1 MIHFLHISAKHAVGT
16 EKTVAGLENGG
27 DIEVILSGKQLD
39 RELVPLACLLAK
51 KAKSRIHLI
60 SIIEVPRTLPL
71 ATPRMQEAQQA
82 ETRLAEALTMAE
94 KAGCDAEAVVVQVR
108 DAAPAII
115 DEARDHH
122 CALIMLGQGLN
133 ADHRVHNEVGK
144 VIPYVLT
151 HAPCRVWVIQDQQ
164 AA

>member
-1 MIHFLHISAKHAVGT
+1 MHFLHTRAKDERGT
-16 EKTVAGLENGG
+16 EKTVAGPGTEG
-27 DIEVILSGKQLD
+27 DIEVIVSDKQLV

-51 KAKSRIHLI
+51 KARSRIHLI

-71 ATPRMQEAQQA
+71 AASLKQEVQQA
-82 ETRLAEALTMAE
+82 EALLAEALTLTE
-94 KAGCDAEAVVVQVR
+94 KAGCDAEAEVVQVR
-108 DAAPAII
+108 EAAPAII

-122 CALIMLGQGLN
+122 CGLIILGQGPN
-133 ADHRVHNEVGK
+133 TDHRMHNDVGK

>member
-1 MIHFLHISAKHAVGT
+1 MIHFLHMRTKDGGGT
-16 EKTVAGLENGG
+16 EKTVAGLLTRG
-27 DIEVILSGKQLD
+27 DIEVIVSDKQLD

-71 ATPRMQEAQQA
+71 AASLVQEAQQA
-82 ETRLAEALTMAE
+82 ETLLAEALTLTE
-94 KAGCDAEAVVVQVR
+94 KAGCDAEAAVVQVR
-108 DAAPAII
+108 DAASAII

-122 CALIMLGQGLN
+122 CALIMLGQGPN
-133 ADHRVHNEVGK
+133 ADHRVHKDEGK

>member
-1 MIHFLHISAKHAVGT
+1 MIHFLHMRAKDEAGT
-16 EKTVAGLENGG
+16 EKTVAGLVTRG
-27 DIEVILSGKQLD
+27 DIEVIVSGKQLD
-39 RELVPLACLLAK
+39 RELVSLACLLAK
-51 KAKSRIHLI
+51 KAKCRLHLI

-71 ATPRMQEAQQA
+71 AASLKQEAQRA
-82 ETRLAEALTMAE
+82 ETLLAEALTLTE
-94 KAGCDAEAVVVQVR
+94 KAGCDVEAAVMQVR

-115 DEARDHH
+115 DEARDYH
-122 CALIMLGQGLN
+122 CALIVLGQGPN
-133 ADHRVHNEVGK
+133 TDHRVHKDAGK

>member
-1 MIHFLHISAKHAVGT
+1 MIHFLHIRGEDEGRA
-16 EKTVAGLENGG
+16 EKTVAGLENRG
-27 DIEVILSGKQLD
+27 DIEVIVRGRQLD
-39 RELVPLACLLAK
+39 KELVPLACLLAK
-51 KAKSRIHLI
+51 KAKSRIYLI

-71 ATPRMQEAQQA
+71 AALLLQEAQQA
-82 ETRLAEALTMAE
+82 ETVLAEALSMTE
-94 KAGCDAEAVVVQVR
+94 KAGCDARAESVQVR
-108 DAAPAII
+108 DAASAII

-133 ADHRVHNEVGK
+133 TDHRVHNEVGK